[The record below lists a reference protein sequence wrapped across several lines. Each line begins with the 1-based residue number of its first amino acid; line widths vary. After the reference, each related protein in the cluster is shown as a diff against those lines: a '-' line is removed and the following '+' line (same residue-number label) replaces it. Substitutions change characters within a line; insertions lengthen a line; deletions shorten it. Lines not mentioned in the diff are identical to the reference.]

1 MGPLKPA
8 RPPPMDSA
16 LADQILN
23 HLQQVD
29 EQRALRDRQPGLAAQ
44 VQALKRYQQQRFAN
58 TYADLLIS
66 PRYQG
71 AARFFLQELYGPG
84 DYTRRDAQFA
94 RVVPALVKLFP
105 AEVVDTVARLA
116 RLHAISERLDT
127 LMAEQLAASPI
138 EALAYWRAWQ
148 ACQQADLRQL
158 QITLTVA
165 VGESLEKLTRKPL
178 LRHALRMMRG
188 PATGAG
194 MGELQAFLESGFDT
208 FRAMQGAAEFLAI
221 VKERESNLAAALFST
236 NRLPSDVLGSDDPL
250 TSLP

>member
-1 MGPLKPA
+1 
-8 RPPPMDSA
+8 MDSA
-16 LADQILN
+16 IDEQILN
-23 HLQQVD
+23 HLREVD
-29 EQRALRDRQPGLAAQ
+29 AQRLLREQQPGLGAK

-66 PRYQG
+66 TRYQG
-71 AARFFLQELYGPG
+71 AAEFFLKELYGPG

-127 LMAEQLAASPI
+127 LMADKLNSEYIDAQS
-138 EALAYWRAWQ
+138 YQHAWQ
-148 ACQQADLRQL
+148 ACQEQGSRQL
-158 QITLTVA
+158 QIQLTVA
-165 VGESLEKLTRKPL
+165 VGESLERLTRKPV
-178 LRHALRMMRG
+178 LRHALRLMRG

-208 FRAMQGAAEFLAI
+208 FRAMKGAAEFLHT
-221 VKERESNLAAALFST
+221 VQEREQKFAEAMY
-236 NRLPSDVLGSDDPL
+236 PSGEPVLNTPV
-250 TSLP
+250 PFR

>member
-1 MGPLKPA
+1 MH
-8 RPPPMDSA
+8 SA
-16 LADQILN
+16 IDEQILH
-23 HLQQVD
+23 HLQEVNTQRQRR
-29 EQRALRDRQPGLAAQ
+29 EQTPGLVAK
-44 VQALKRYQQQRFAN
+44 VQALKRYQQQRFAQ

-71 AARFFLQELYGPG
+71 AAEFFLQELYGPG

-105 AEVVDTVARLA
+105 SEVVDTVLRLA

-127 LMAEQLAASPI
+127 LMAEHLDTEHISAESYR
-138 EALAYWRAWQ
+138 LAWQ
-148 ACQQADLRQL
+148 ACADSESRQL
-158 QITLTVA
+158 QISLTVA
-165 VGESLEKLTRKPL
+165 VGESLENLTRKPL

-208 FRAMQGAAEFLAI
+208 FRAMKGAAEFLQTVQA
-221 VKERESNLAAALFST
+221 REKQFAAAMFKNSA
-236 NRLPSDVLGSDDPL
+236 P
-250 TSLP
+250 